1 MSPEA
6 NIVLPEV
13 LENIAMSCRM
23 EGIELTPEIRA
34 LCLSVLNGN
43 ISLQDSLR
51 GLNAKYNQVRE
62 IMANGIVVSA
72 DDCYS
77 DMRDF

>member
-1 MSPEA
+1 MLLRENTALS
-6 NIVLPEV
+6 EV
-13 LENIAMSCRM
+13 WENIAMSCRM

-51 GLNAKYNQVRE
+51 QLNAKYN
-62 IMANGIVVSA
+62 
-72 DDCYS
+72 
-77 DMRDF
+77 

>member
-1 MSPEA
+1 MVCYPCKDVIRMLSKENA
-6 NIVLPEV
+6 AMPEV
-13 LENIAMSCRM
+13 LDNIAMSCLM

-51 GLNAKYNQVRE
+51 QLNAKYR
-62 IMANGIVVSA
+62 
-72 DDCYS
+72 
-77 DMRDF
+77 

>member
-1 MSPEA
+1 MVYCPCEDVINMSPEA

-51 GLNAKYNQVRE
+51 QLNAKYN
-62 IMANGIVVSA
+62 
-72 DDCYS
+72 
-77 DMRDF
+77 

>member
-6 NIVLPEV
+6 NIILLEV
-13 LENIAMSCRM
+13 VENIAMSCRM
-23 EGIELTPEIRA
+23 EGIELTPKIRA

-51 GLNAKYNQVRE
+51 WLNAKYN
-62 IMANGIVVSA
+62 
-72 DDCYS
+72 
-77 DMRDF
+77 

>member
-6 NIVLPEV
+6 NIILLEV
-13 LENIAMSCRM
+13 LENIAMSCRK
-23 EGIELTPEIRA
+23 EGSELTPEIRA

-51 GLNAKYNQVRE
+51 WLNAKYN
-62 IMANGIVVSA
+62 
-72 DDCYS
+72 
-77 DMRDF
+77 

>member
-34 LCLSVLNGN
+34 LCLSVLNGK

-51 GLNAKYNQVRE
+51 WLNAKYN
-62 IMANGIVVSA
+62 
-72 DDCYS
+72 
-77 DMRDF
+77 